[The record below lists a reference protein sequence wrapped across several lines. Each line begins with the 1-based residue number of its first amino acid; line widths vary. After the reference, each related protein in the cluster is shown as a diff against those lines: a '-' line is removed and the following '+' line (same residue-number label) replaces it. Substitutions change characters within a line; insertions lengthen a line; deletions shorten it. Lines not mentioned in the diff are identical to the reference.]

1 MQTATRLHQG
11 ALGLTESLIMGV
23 AGTAPAFSLAATVT
37 TLIAAVGVLAVP
49 SLLYSG
55 LIMFGVT
62 LAFIHLTRI
71 NASAG
76 ASFTWV
82 GEIFHPLLG
91 FLCGWSLL
99 VASSVFMVSGSMPA
113 ATATLALVAPQYLD
127 SPGWV
132 SGLAAAWLVL
142 VGIIV
147 IKGIKATSYTQIVFT
162 VIEVGSLG
170 AIMLAAWLSPTVH
183 PAHMLDVS
191 SLSVKAFTPKL
202 FVAGALIS
210 LFFFWGWDVT
220 LNLNEET
227 QSAETSARK
236 ALYGAMAITMLLYV
250 SFAATA
256 LHVLSDEELAH
267 AGTNVIYVIASRVF
281 PHPWSYIALIAVTLS
296 TVGNLETSILQFT
309 RTLYAKSR
317 SGVLPPRYA
326 QLHASW
332 QTPWAATLLIVGLGL
347 IFLLGASFFPTVKL
361 VIADSVNAI
370 GFQVCFYYSLTAF
383 ACVWRFRIE
392 ATQSLAKFFDLLF
405 WPLLSGLFLVFIAVE
420 SVPTFDTVTNA
431 IGLGGIVVGLV
442 PWMIHQRRRTSQSTA
457 KSAI

>member
-1 MQTATRLHQG
+1 
-11 ALGLTESLIMGV
+11 MGV
-23 AGTAPAFSLAATVT
+23 AGTAPAFSLAATLT
-37 TLIAAVGVLAVP
+37 TLIAAVGILAVP

-71 NASAG
+71 NTSAG

-113 ATATLALVAPQYLD
+113 ATATLALVAPQYLN

-142 VGIIV
+142 VGIVV

-170 AIMLAAWLSPTVH
+170 AIMAAAWLSPTVH
-183 PAHMLDVS
+183 PAHTLVGS
-191 SLSVKAFTPKL
+191 SFGLSAFTPKM

-236 ALYGAMAITMLLYV
+236 ALYGAMAITLLLYV

-256 LHVLSDEELAH
+256 LRVLTDNELAQ
-267 AGTNVIYVIASRVF
+267 AGTNVIYVVASRLF
-281 PHPWSYIALIAVTLS
+281 PHPWSYVALIAVTLS

-317 SGVLPPRYA
+317 SGALHPRYA
-326 QLHASW
+326 LLHASW
-332 QTPWAATLLIVGLGL
+332 QTPWVATLVVVGLGL
-347 IFLLGASFFPTVKL
+347 CFLLGASYFPSVKL

-383 ACVWRFRIE
+383 ACVWRFRHE
-392 ATQSLAKFFDLLF
+392 AVQSPATFLDLLF
-405 WPLLSGLFLVFIAVE
+405 WPLVSGLFLVFIAVE
-420 SVPTFDTVTNA
+420 SVPTFDTVTNV
-431 IGLGGIVVGLV
+431 IGLGGIVLGLI
-442 PWMIHQRRRTSQSTA
+442 PWIINQKRRTSQSTA
-457 KSAI
+457 